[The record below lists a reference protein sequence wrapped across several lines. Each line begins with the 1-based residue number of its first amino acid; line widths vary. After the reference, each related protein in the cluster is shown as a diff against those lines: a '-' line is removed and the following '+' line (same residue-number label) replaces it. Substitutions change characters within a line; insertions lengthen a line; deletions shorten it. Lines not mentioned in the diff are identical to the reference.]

1 MRSIS
6 EGWDVSPG
14 MYKLVDFELA
24 LDFSMY
30 SWQQEEGRLQF
41 EKHIDIRLSFY
52 YTTEIQWHSNAN

>member
-1 MRSIS
+1 
-6 EGWDVSPG
+6 
-14 MYKLVDFELA
+14 MYKLVNFELA

-41 EKHIDIRLSFY
+41 EHHIDIRLSFY

>member
-6 EGWDVSPG
+6 GGSIVSPG
-14 MYKLVDFELA
+14 MYKLVNFELA

-30 SWQQEEGRLQF
+30 SWQQEEGRLQC
-41 EKHIDIRLSFY
+41 EHHIDIRLSY